1 MAFAFSSL
9 LYPQHHD
16 RSSRFDCPEKN
27 RAVVRAYRVP
37 RDAHANDVG
46 SVYPPAGVVDRVP
59 PYIRESAYLHTFWF
73 KPVSSLGLF
82 DMTMFIDSSPGLA
95 LSFLPLPLSAC
106 YWQTQ
111 RSLTGSPTGILR
123 VRFRQLHT
131 EGLLPL
137 HVPVGTADGTAGSE
151 KNSSITRL
159 CTSHN
164 IDVASTKEANNGL
177 LACHKAQCF
186 EEGAAA

>member
-1 MAFAFSSL
+1 MIVPRGSIARKKSGGGT
-9 LYPQHHD
+9 
-16 RSSRFDCPEKN
+16 
-27 RAVVRAYRVP
+27 AYRVP

-59 PYIRESAYLHTFWF
+59 PSIRESTYLHTFWF
-73 KPVSSLGLF
+73 KPVSSFGLF
-82 DMTMFIDSSPGLA
+82 DMTMFIDSSSGLA

-111 RSLTGSPTGILR
+111 RSITGSPTVLLR

-137 HVPVGTADGTAGSE
+137 HVPVGAVDGTTGS
-151 KNSSITRL
+151 KNSSTMRL
-159 CTSHN
+159 SRR
-164 IDVASTKEANNGL
+164 TKGLSLLVRGL
-177 LACHKAQCF
+177 LCETATLSFCRRAISVSPF
-186 EEGAAA
+186 IG

>member
-1 MAFAFSSL
+1 
-9 LYPQHHD
+9 
-16 RSSRFDCPEKN
+16 
-27 RAVVRAYRVP
+27 VVRAYRVP

-73 KPVSSLGLF
+73 KPVSSFGLF

-137 HVPVGTADGTAGSE
+137 HVTVGTADGTAGSE

-164 IDVASTKEANNGL
+164 IDVAPKEETSNGL
-177 LACHKAQCF
+177 FARRETEYS
-186 EEGAAA
+186 EESAAA